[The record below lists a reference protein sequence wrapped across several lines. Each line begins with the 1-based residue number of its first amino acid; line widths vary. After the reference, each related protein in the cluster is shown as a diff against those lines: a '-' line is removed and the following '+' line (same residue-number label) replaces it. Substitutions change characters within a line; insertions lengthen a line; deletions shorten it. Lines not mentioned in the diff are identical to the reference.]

1 MAQGEKKRTYKITDR
16 GIDSIEHI
24 SNNSRM
30 DKSDVVDRAVKYY
43 LKGLVNGDLNDALV
57 DDDIGMPGY
66 SGGNNGGSKGKRGF
80 IDRLRGKDK

>member
-1 MAQGEKKRTYKITDR
+1 MAQGEKKRTYKLTDR
-16 GIDSIEHI
+16 SIDSIEHI

-43 LKGLVNGDLNDALV
+43 LKELVNGGLNDAMV

-66 SGGNNGGSKGKRGF
+66 SGGNNSGSKGKRGF